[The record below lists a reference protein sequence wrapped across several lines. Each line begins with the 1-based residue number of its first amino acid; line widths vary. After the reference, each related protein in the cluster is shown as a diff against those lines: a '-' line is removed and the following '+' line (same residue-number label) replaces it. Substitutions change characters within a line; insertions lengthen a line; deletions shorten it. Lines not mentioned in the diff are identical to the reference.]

1 MECFGK
7 IINSSFYPL
16 TIFTKHSILDVWQGS
31 QSASERLLTRKL
43 QIHYNHTTT
52 GASNERLLYVQ
63 MSERLIQEWAS
74 EICVLNTLITWCF
87 ITSIYMINLMFS
99 SLFVKAIYKKVK
111 PIMKTILLIAWNT
124 SVYPACKLNWLI
136 VTTIIVAATP
146 CLCNTCQN

>member
-43 QIHYNHTTT
+43 QIHYNHKTT
-52 GASNERLLYVQ
+52 GASDERLLYIQ
-63 MSERLIQEWAS
+63 MSGRLIQEWAS
-74 EICVLNTLITWCF
+74 EICVLNTLTPWCF
-87 ITSIYMINLMFS
+87 ITCCYMMNLIFS
-99 SLFVKAIYKKVK
+99 SLFVKAIHKKVK
-111 PIMKTILLIAWNT
+111 PIMKTVLLIAWNP
-124 SVYPACKLNWLI
+124 SDYLACKLNWLI
-136 VTTIIVAATP
+136 VIMKIVAAAP